1 MEKDYSNRI
10 LTVSEYLELLNEY
23 LKPLNFSVSGEVSS
37 VSDRAGNSVFFTV
50 SDEKEPAKLECVMWR
65 FQYRNLGFKLEPGMK
80 IQMSGASNI
89 YKPSGKLSYVASNI
103 ILTGEGALQKAFE
116 ELKEELR
123 NEGLFSQERK
133 RALPA
138 YPKTIGLITADNS
151 DAKKDFETHL
161 GNYGFKIYFY
171 DVRVEGLKSA
181 ENVVQ
186 AIKYFNENFTDV
198 DILTITR
205 GGGSLESLQAFNS
218 EGVARA
224 VFSSRIPVVSAIGHE
239 RNFTICDMVA
249 DVRASTPTD
258 AGKIVSKDW
267 REASQILSQAKKDI
281 FSAYNIALISY
292 REYLDLQAERMSRA
306 FKSSVVETRNKIE
319 NVGANILRESEHLIN
334 QNKQKL
340 EYLGR
345 VLDAMNPE
353 KKLQQGYAI
362 VRTLSGKVVRSANSV
377 GEGDIIKTQF
387 FDGNIESKVGV
398 KS

>member
-116 ELKEELR
+116 ELKEKLR

-306 FKSSVVETRNKIE
+306 FKASVGATRNKIK

-377 GEGDIIKTQF
+377 DEGDIIKTQF
-387 FDGNIESKVGV
+387 FDGNIESKVKA

>member
-10 LTVSEYLELLNEY
+10 LTVSEYLELINEY

-116 ELKEELR
+116 ELKETLK

>member
-1 MEKDYSNRI
+1 
-10 LTVSEYLELLNEY
+10 
-23 LKPLNFSVSGEVSS
+23 
-37 VSDRAGNSVFFTV
+37 
-50 SDEKEPAKLECVMWR
+50 
-65 FQYRNLGFKLEPGMK
+65 
-80 IQMSGASNI
+80 
-89 YKPSGKLSYVASNI
+89 
-103 ILTGEGALQKAFE
+103 
-116 ELKEELR
+116 KEELR

>member
-1 MEKDYSNRI
+1 
-10 LTVSEYLELLNEY
+10 
-23 LKPLNFSVSGEVSS
+23 
-37 VSDRAGNSVFFTV
+37 
-50 SDEKEPAKLECVMWR
+50 
-65 FQYRNLGFKLEPGMK
+65 
-80 IQMSGASNI
+80 
-89 YKPSGKLSYVASNI
+89 
-103 ILTGEGALQKAFE
+103 
-116 ELKEELR
+116 
-123 NEGLFSQERK
+123 
-133 RALPA
+133 
-138 YPKTIGLITADNS
+138 
-151 DAKKDFETHL
+151 
-161 GNYGFKIYFY
+161 
-171 DVRVEGLKSA
+171 
-181 ENVVQ
+181 
-186 AIKYFNENFTDV
+186 
-198 DILTITR
+198 
-205 GGGSLESLQAFNS
+205 
-218 EGVARA
+218 
-224 VFSSRIPVVSAIGHE
+224 
-239 RNFTICDMVA
+239 MVA

-387 FDGNIESKVGV
+387 FDGNIESKVKA